1 MSRTAM
7 VAWDHTWKALLISVE
22 YPSYLGG
29 SRELIFL
36 SLDVTRSEL
45 FLDNSPPAECRMNWG
60 WKGLRGRR
68 TVKK

>member
-45 FLDNSPPAECRMNWG
+45 FLDNSVLFQESASILDFQEH
-60 WKGLRGRR
+60 LE
-68 TVKK
+68 